1 MLTLFM
7 IFLFWRIVML
17 ILLIALVVF
26 IVCLVMRAQRHDGGH
41 KNEKRL
47 TPLEIAKIRY
57 ARGEISREQFES
69 LKKDLK
75 E

>member
-1 MLTLFM
+1 ML
-7 IFLFWRIVML
+7 V
-17 ILLIALVVF
+17 LLVALVVL
-26 IVCLVMRAQRHDGGH
+26 IVYLVVRAQRRSEGGRD
-41 KNEKRL
+41 EGSL

-69 LKKDLK
+69 LKKDLM